1 MNRRN
6 FLRTA
11 AAAVIMPQFSAFSQQ
26 AGGTSLSIG
35 SVQAEAAIPE
45 DFVGLSY
52 ESAQLANPHFFSSEN
67 KKLVHLFANSRL
79 AWPDRHRMDSSRGAR
94 AQNDELINLMRF

>member
-1 MNRRN
+1 
-6 FLRTA
+6 
-11 AAAVIMPQFSAFSQQ
+11 MPQFSAFSQQ

-67 KKLVHLFANSRL
+67 KKLVHLFREL
-79 AWPDRHRMDSSRGAR
+79 APCVA
-94 AQNDELINLMRF
+94 